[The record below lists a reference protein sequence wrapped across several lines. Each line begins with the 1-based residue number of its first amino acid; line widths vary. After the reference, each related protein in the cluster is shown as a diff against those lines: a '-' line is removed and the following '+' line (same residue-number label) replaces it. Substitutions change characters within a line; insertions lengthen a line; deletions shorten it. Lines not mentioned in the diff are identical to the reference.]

1 LQGEEISNQVEEQ
14 NKDELWRG
22 RCNST
27 ECRTGAMD
35 KYRVRTT
42 LLTDVV
48 GYLERGD
55 IQDKDMLLPS
65 AGWQGAESKFFEQ
78 SWMQ

>member
-1 LQGEEISNQVEEQ
+1 
-14 NKDELWRG
+14 
-22 RCNST
+22 
-27 ECRTGAMD
+27 MD